1 MDAYSPK
8 SPPRGSV
15 PSNQLETGSN
25 PLKLSIALGPGGQ
38 KPTIIQKGP
47 FYLMK
52 PDPLPRSEI
61 TGATNL
67 MASKGLEHS
76 YVKLT
81 SKNWDEFYLR
91 SIMLFLIVKK
101 IIHIRLN
108 SYNLLAKKMKDS
120 LSSFLPNLP
129 GVIDTPGSQD
139 NSSLRGLIEKPPG
152 KWTYT
157 ARHYFEDLE
166 FE

>member
-1 MDAYSPK
+1 MWLELWLLFIVYLIVHLMLTNRWYIPNFPSYTYLEDNLWTYYYLKWTWKIDYKNTMDAYSPK
-8 SPPRGSV
+8 SSPRGSV
-15 PSNQLETGSN
+15 ASNSMETGSN

-52 PDPLPRSEI
+52 PDPLPRSDI

-81 SKNWDEFYLR
+81 SKFYGILVITWKNI
-91 SIMLFLIVKK
+91 SVK
-101 IIHIRLN
+101 IIVVN
-108 SYNLLAKKMKDS
+108 EYQN
-120 LSSFLPNLP
+120 
-129 GVIDTPGSQD
+129 T
-139 NSSLRGLIEKPPG
+139 
-152 KWTYT
+152 
-157 ARHYFEDLE
+157 
-166 FE
+166 

>member
-8 SPPRGSV
+8 SSPRGSV
-15 PSNQLETGSN
+15 TSNPMETGSN
-25 PLKLSIALGPGGQ
+25 PLKMSIALGPGGQ

-52 PDPLPRSEI
+52 PDALPRSEI

-81 SKNWDEFYLR
+81 SRRFVILKQVPLGSNLISGVGEF
-91 SIMLFLIVKK
+91 S
-101 IIHIRLN
+101 
-108 SYNLLAKKMKDS
+108 
-120 LSSFLPNLP
+120 
-129 GVIDTPGSQD
+129 
-139 NSSLRGLIEKPPG
+139 
-152 KWTYT
+152 
-157 ARHYFEDLE
+157 
-166 FE
+166 

>member
-1 MDAYSPK
+1 MDPYSPK
-8 SPPRGSV
+8 SSPRGSAT
-15 PSNQLETGSN
+15 SNPMESGGN

-52 PDPLPRSEI
+52 PDALPRSEI

-81 SKNWDEFYLR
+81 SKYTWKSFGEWNDNNFVCCYINLEPRLPTICSFKVNTHV
-91 SIMLFLIVKK
+91 FLI
-101 IIHIRLN
+101 
-108 SYNLLAKKMKDS
+108 LAKKMKDS

-129 GVIDTPGSQD
+129 GVIDTPCSQD

-152 KWTYT
+152 
-157 ARHYFEDLE
+157 
-166 FE
+166 

>member
-8 SPPRGSV
+8 SSPRGSV
-15 PSNQLETGSN
+15 ASNSMETGSN

-52 PDPLPRSEI
+52 PDPLPRSDI

-81 SKNWDEFYLR
+81 SKFYGIL
-91 SIMLFLIVKK
+91 
-101 IIHIRLN
+101 
-108 SYNLLAKKMKDS
+108 
-120 LSSFLPNLP
+120 
-129 GVIDTPGSQD
+129 VIT
-139 NSSLRGLIEKPPG
+139 
-152 KWTYT
+152 
-157 ARHYFEDLE
+157 
-166 FE
+166 

>member
-1 MDAYSPK
+1 MDPYSPK
-8 SPPRGSV
+8 SSPRGSV
-15 PSNQLETGSN
+15 ASNPMETGSN

-52 PDPLPRSEI
+52 PEALPRSEI

-81 SKNWDEFYLR
+81 SKHCLYKLYAIFPYQ
-91 SIMLFLIVKK
+91 K
-101 IIHIRLN
+101 
-108 SYNLLAKKMKDS
+108 
-120 LSSFLPNLP
+120 
-129 GVIDTPGSQD
+129 T
-139 NSSLRGLIEKPPG
+139 
-152 KWTYT
+152 
-157 ARHYFEDLE
+157 
-166 FE
+166 

>member
-1 MDAYSPK
+1 MAAYSPK

-81 SKNWDEFYLR
+81 SKNLHNFYL
-91 SIMLFLIVKK
+91 
-101 IIHIRLN
+101 
-108 SYNLLAKKMKDS
+108 
-120 LSSFLPNLP
+120 
-129 GVIDTPGSQD
+129 T
-139 NSSLRGLIEKPPG
+139 
-152 KWTYT
+152 
-157 ARHYFEDLE
+157 
-166 FE
+166 